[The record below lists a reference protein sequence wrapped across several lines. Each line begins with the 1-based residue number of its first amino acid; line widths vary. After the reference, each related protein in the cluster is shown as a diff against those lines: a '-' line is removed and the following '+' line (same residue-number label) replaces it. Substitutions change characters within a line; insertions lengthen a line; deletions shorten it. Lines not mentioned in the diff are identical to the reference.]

1 MATQFFTSAFIL
13 IVLFFTTKLVHKV
26 LRSYGTKKNVENK
39 RIIYLEK
46 FVSSLFIFVAI
57 IIVSLI
63 FSIDYKGLLV
73 FASSFFAVVGVALF
87 AQWSILSNITS
98 SFVIFFYFPA
108 RIGDSIK
115 VVDGDN
121 SVEGEIIE
129 ITLFQVHI
137 KDAEGNAVLYP
148 NSLILQKPIIKKE
161 KTKSLV

>member
-1 MATQFFTSAFIL
+1 MLTQFFISASIL
-13 IVLFFTTKLVHKV
+13 IVLFFMTKLIHRF
-26 LRSYGTKKNVENK
+26 LRSYGAKKNVENK

-46 FVSSLFIFVAI
+46 FVSSLFVFVAI

-63 FSIDYKGLLV
+63 FSIDYRGLLV

-129 ITLFQVHI
+129 ITLFQVQI
-137 KDAEGNAVLYP
+137 KDAEGNSILYP
-148 NSLILQKPIIKKE
+148 NSLILQKPIVKIE
-161 KTKSLV
+161 KQKA